1 METNRNRKTIKF
13 FIENRSM
20 RSVARE
26 IGLSETSFYK
36 KMKTGQFS
44 LREAEIISRSL
55 QIEHPELI
63 FFASDGT

>member
-1 METNRNRKTIKF
+1 MVNTSRLKGIIAER
-13 FIENRSM
+13 NRSM

-26 IGLSETSFYK
+26 IGLSKTSFYK